1 VTVVAISSAYGA
13 QGGLVGR
20 ALAKSLGVPFV
31 DRALTH
37 WVAGA
42 LDVTVDEAHEHWE
55 PPSRSFLERILAS
68 FHGIDPGG
76 APIGP
81 PPQTVSVEVFRRATE
96 AAVLTQAATGQG
108 VILGRG
114 SVAAL
119 RDRPDVLRVRL
130 SGPADRRLAQAMA
143 IGDLDEAEARAAMRR
158 LDRYHADYV
167 REFYD
172 VDIDDP
178 ALYHLAIDATALDTE
193 SCVALI
199 ERAARAIH

>member
-1 VTVVAISSAYGA
+1 MTVVAISAAYGA
-13 QGGLVGR
+13 LGGLVGP
-20 ALAKSLGVPFV
+20 ALADRLGVPFV
-31 DRALTH
+31 DRALSH
-37 WVAGA
+37 WVANA
-42 LDVTVDEAHEHWE
+42 LDVTVDEADAHWE
-55 PPSRSFLERILAS
+55 PPNRSFLERMLAS

-81 PPQTVSVEVFRRATE
+81 PPPTVSMEDFRRATE

-130 SGPADRRLAQAMA
+130 SGPADRRLAQAMD
-143 IGDLDEAEARAAMRR
+143 ISDLGEADARTAMRR

-178 ALYHLAIDATALDTE
+178 ALYHLAIDATALSTD

-199 ERAARAIH
+199 ELATRAIH